1 MTLYPA
7 YSIVSVSRPKHL
19 CCTGIFNV
27 FSMRTQS
34 EQNKTQQAYATLH
47 LHSIKCPAILI
58 FNAWGGAPSTQPHS
72 ICFSNHRCGL
82 RSDWGLQLR
91 NCSLKRSVIRR
102 EIKFKSY
109 QFDISSGT
117 DENPSGEK
125 LLPRARMQKSEFFRG
140 NSFTEKQK
148 EYIWNINLCFI
159 VIFVTGYD
167 TNLILLYLSVYRYL
181 FGFMQKKKTKKKNFC
196 LAPLTYFIYN

>member
-1 MTLYPA
+1 MTWSLWILNGTVGWMTLYPA

-58 FNAWGGAPSTQPHS
+58 FNAWGGAPFTQPHS

-117 DENPSGEK
+117 DENPSG
-125 LLPRARMQKSEFFRG
+125 KSCCRVPECR
-140 NSFTEKQK
+140 NRSFSWGIRSRKNK
-148 EYIWNINLCFI
+148 RNIFEI
-159 VIFVTGYD
+159 
-167 TNLILLYLSVYRYL
+167 
-181 FGFMQKKKTKKKNFC
+181 
-196 LAPLTYFIYN
+196 

>member
-1 MTLYPA
+1 MGRSDGWLYIQHIASYPYQGRNTCIVPA
-7 YSIVSVSRPKHL
+7 
-19 CCTGIFNV
+19 
-27 FSMRTQS
+27 FSMYFQCGRKASKTKH
-34 EQNKTQQAYATLH
+34 NKHTPRCTCTA
-47 LHSIKCPAILI
+47 S
-58 FNAWGGAPSTQPHS
+58 NALPSSFLMHEGVLPPPGHTP

-125 LLPRARMQKSEFFRG
+125 LLPRARMQKSEFFMG

-159 VIFVTGYD
+159 VIFFTGYD

-181 FGFMQKKKTKKKNFC
+181 FGFMQKKNQKKKTF
-196 LAPLTYFIYN
+196 F